1 MKAYERLLKYVKVY
15 TMSDPKSETVPST
28 MRQFDLAHMLVEE
41 MKELGLKDVRVDDK
55 CYVYGYI
62 PATEGYEDRKA
73 IGLIAHLDTAPA
85 APGEN
90 VNPQI
95 VENYNG
101 QDITLLN
108 GTVIS
113 VNKFPH
119 LKELKGRTLI
129 TTDGNTLLGADDK
142 AGIAEILTACE
153 RIINE
158 NIPHGKICVG
168 FTPDEEV
175 GRGAAHFD
183 VKNFG
188 ADFAY
193 TIDGGIEGEIS
204 YENFNASA
212 AEIEIHGVSVHPGS
226 AKNTMINA
234 VNVGIE
240 LNGMLPSCE
249 KPEHTEGYEGFHH
262 LHHVQGTCEKT
273 RLEYIVRDH
282 NFLELKDQLNDF
294 KRIQAFLNSRY
305 GYELVHITMHEQYLN
320 MKDIIKDTPEIVE
333 QVEIAMNDV
342 GLNPTIVPIR
352 GGTDGAMLSYK
363 GLPCPNLGTGG
374 FNCHGPFEFV
384 SITMMK
390 KGLELLL
397 RLIRNNVYAKEDMP
411 F

>member
-168 FTPDEEV
+168 FTPDEEI

-240 LNGMLPSCE
+240 LNGMLPEGE
-249 KPEHTEGYEGFHH
+249 KPVAIWKKLRYNEPEQKEMEKVV
-262 LHHVQGTCEKT
+262 HVE
-273 RLEYIVRDH
+273 R
-282 NFLELKDQLNDF
+282 
-294 KRIQAFLNSRY
+294 RIL
-305 GYELVHITMHEQYLN
+305 T
-320 MKDIIKDTPEIVE
+320 
-333 QVEIAMNDV
+333 
-342 GLNPTIVPIR
+342 
-352 GGTDGAMLSYK
+352 
-363 GLPCPNLGTGG
+363 
-374 FNCHGPFEFV
+374 
-384 SITMMK
+384 
-390 KGLELLL
+390 
-397 RLIRNNVYAKEDMP
+397 
-411 F
+411 

>member
-168 FTPDEEV
+168 FTPDEEI

-240 LNGMLPSCE
+240 LNGMLPEGE
-249 KPEHTEGYEGFHH
+249 KPEHTEGYEGFYY
-262 LHHVQGTCEKT
+262 
-273 RLEYIVRDH
+273 LESFSYSC
-282 NFLELKDQLNDF
+282 FC
-294 KRIQAFLNSRY
+294 
-305 GYELVHITMHEQYLN
+305 YL
-320 MKDIIKDTPEIVE
+320 
-333 QVEIAMNDV
+333 
-342 GLNPTIVPIR
+342 
-352 GGTDGAMLSYK
+352 
-363 GLPCPNLGTGG
+363 
-374 FNCHGPFEFV
+374 
-384 SITMMK
+384 
-390 KGLELLL
+390 
-397 RLIRNNVYAKEDMP
+397 
-411 F
+411 

>member
-15 TMSDPKSETVPST
+15 TVSDPKSETVPST

-168 FTPDEEV
+168 FTPDEEI

-249 KPEHTEGYEGFHH
+249 KPEHTEGYEGFYH
-262 LHHVQGTCEKT
+262 LMSMSGEVAEAELH
-273 RLEYIVRDH
+273 YIVRDH
-282 NFLELKDQLNDF
+282 DKDLSL
-294 KRIQAFLNSRY
+294 I
-305 GYELVHITMHEQYLN
+305 HI
-320 MKDIIKDTPEIVE
+320 
-333 QVEIAMNDV
+333 
-342 GLNPTIVPIR
+342 
-352 GGTDGAMLSYK
+352 
-363 GLPCPNLGTGG
+363 
-374 FNCHGPFEFV
+374 
-384 SITMMK
+384 
-390 KGLELLL
+390 
-397 RLIRNNVYAKEDMP
+397 
-411 F
+411 